1 MMTEIK
7 IFGRQGRNFIK
18 HIVICE
24 DKKIE
29 LINELYSAHCG
40 VIII

>member
-7 IFGRQGRNFIK
+7 IWGRRKQNFIK
-18 HIVICE
+18 DIVVCA

>member
-7 IFGRQGRNFIK
+7 IWGWWKRNFIK
-18 HIVICE
+18 EVVICA